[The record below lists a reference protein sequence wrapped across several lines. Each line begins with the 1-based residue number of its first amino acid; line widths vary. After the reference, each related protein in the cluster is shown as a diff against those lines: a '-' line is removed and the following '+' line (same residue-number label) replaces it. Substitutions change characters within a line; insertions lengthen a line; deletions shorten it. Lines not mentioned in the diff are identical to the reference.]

1 MQSVIPRL
9 ILAHLGLAP
18 PQSQQVS
25 FPAIFKICSH
35 TLQNKE
41 NYIFFLNILFLIFLY
56 YFFILK
62 KH

>member
-41 NYIFFLNILFLIFLY
+41 NYIYIFFKNQVLSKCN
-56 YFFILK
+56 
-62 KH
+62 

>member
-41 NYIFFLNILFLIFLY
+41 NYIFFLKIKSVLSKCN
-56 YFFILK
+56 
-62 KH
+62 